1 MGCTDAETVQV
12 INLGDMAVL
21 LRLNPLVAVDL
32 FWLMNETSRNKNKQ
46 NTSEKSRSL
55 YERMMILKLR

>member
-12 INLGDMAVL
+12 INLGDKAVL

-32 FWLMNETSRNKNKQ
+32 FWLI
-46 NTSEKSRSL
+46 KSYLIIS
-55 YERMMILKLR
+55 